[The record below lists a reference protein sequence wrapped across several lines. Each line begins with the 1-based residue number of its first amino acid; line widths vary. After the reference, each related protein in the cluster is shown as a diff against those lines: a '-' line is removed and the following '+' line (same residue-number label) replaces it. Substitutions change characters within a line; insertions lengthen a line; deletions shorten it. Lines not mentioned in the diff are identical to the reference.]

1 MLTALNTQTPTEGIM
16 NAYKNKQQQGFTLI
30 ELMIVV
36 AVIGVLAAIAVPQYQ
51 KYVAKSEAAS
61 ALATLTG
68 LKTNAEAYT
77 VETGS
82 FPTDTQQAQLGTPSS
97 AMGSIA
103 YANSGNSGA
112 AGTITFSFT
121 GTVSPSLKSSAIRL
135 KRDDSGNW
143 SCESKTGLDSGVI
156 PKGCNSGTFQ

>member
-1 MLTALNTQTPTEGIM
+1 MK
-16 NAYKNKQQQGFTLI
+16 AYKNKLQKGFTLI

-61 ALATLTG
+61 ALATLAG

-97 AMGSIA
+97 AMGTIA
-103 YANSGNSGA
+103 YANTGSSGA
-112 AGTITFSFT
+112 AGTITFTFSD
-121 GTVSPSLKSSAIRL
+121 TVSPSLKSSAIRL

-143 SCESKTGLDSGVI
+143 SCESNKDATSGII
-156 PKGCNSGTFQ
+156 PKGCNSGTF

>member
-1 MLTALNTQTPTEGIM
+1 MK
-16 NAYKNKQQQGFTLI
+16 AYKNKQQQGFTLI

-77 VETGS
+77 VETGN
-82 FPTDTQQAQLGTPSS
+82 FPEQAQIAQLGTPSS
-97 AMGSIA
+97 AMGTIK
-103 YANSGNSGA
+103 YAKTGSGA
-112 AGTITFSFT
+112 EGTITFEFDKV
-121 GTVSPSLKSSAIRL
+121 VSPSLKSSAIRL
-135 KRDDSGNW
+135 KRDASGNW
-143 SCESKTGLDSGVI
+143 SCESNKEATSGII
-156 PKGCNSGTFQ
+156 PKGCNSVTFQ

>member
-1 MLTALNTQTPTEGIM
+1 MK
-16 NAYKNKQQQGFTLI
+16 AYKNKQQKGFTLI

-82 FPTDTQQAQLGTPSS
+82 FPTNNENAQLGTPTSS
-97 AMGSIA
+97 MGTIA
-103 YANSGNSGA
+103 YANGGNSGA

-121 GTVSPSLKSSAIRL
+121 GTVSPDLKNKGIRL
-135 KRDDSGNW
+135 SRTATGTW
-143 SCESKTGLDSGVI
+143 TCESATALDVGVR
-156 PKGCNSGTFQ
+156 PKGCSTAY

>member
-1 MLTALNTQTPTEGIM
+1 MKKHNRVT
-16 NAYKNKQQQGFTLI
+16 KQQGFTLI

-82 FPTDTQQAQLGTPSS
+82 FPTNAQNATLGTPTSI
-97 AMGSIA
+97 MGAIT
-103 YANSGNSGA
+103 YANTSTSGA
-112 AGTITFSFT
+112 GGNITFTFS
-121 GTVSPSLKSSAIRL
+121 GTVSPDLKAKSIRL
-135 KRDDSGNW
+135 VRDTSGNW
-143 SCESKTGLDSGVI
+143 TCASASAVDAGI
-156 PKGCNSGTFQ
+156 RPKGCSTTY

>member
-1 MLTALNTQTPTEGIM
+1 MK
-16 NAYKNKQQQGFTLI
+16 AYRNKQQKGFTLI

-82 FPTDTQQAQLGTPSS
+82 FPTPAQTAQLGTPSS
-97 AMGSIA
+97 AMGTIA
-103 YANSGNSGA
+103 YANAGNSSA
-112 AGTITFSFT
+112 AGTITFIFS
-121 GTVSPSLKSSAIRL
+121 GTVSPDLKTGEIRL
-135 KRDDSGNW
+135 SRDVNGAW
-143 SCESKTGLDSGVI
+143 TCESKNSLVAGVR
-156 PKGCNSGTFQ
+156 PKGCTSTY